1 MPALRHTL
9 LYGFRRY
16 KFDALIVVV
25 IVSLMPFVV
34 ARYGKMPITEGKVAT
49 TDSTR
54 TAQDKDPLM
63 AFLQHQDMPY
73 EHLLE
78 RNIFSPDGKYAPD
91 VAAPAAPV
99 APAKTY
105 RLVGVLNTSVVRAV
119 LMDNTDTLYILKE
132 KDKLGDGNELSAIK
146 RLSVVLKDDN
156 GEKELTVF
164 DVKR

>member
-1 MPALRHTL
+1 MPGLRHTL
-9 LYGFRRY
+9 LYGFGRY
-16 KFDALIVVV
+16 KFDVLIVVI
-25 IVSLMPFVV
+25 IVSVMPFVV
-34 ARYGKMPITEGKVAT
+34 GRYGRIPITQGKVTT

-54 TAQDKDPLM
+54 AAQDKDPLM
-63 AFLQHQDMPY
+63 AFLQYQGRQY
-73 EHLLE
+73 EHLLA

-91 VAAPAAPV
+91 VAVPV

-105 RLVGVLNTSVVRAV
+105 RLVGVLNTGVMRAV